1 MQNIV
6 SKSLVK
12 IIICNNLHIFRFC
25 NTNFMDFQDLKK
37 NNVLRASK
45 TGDIHFSTDIGV
57 QCVIIALDCQP
68 LMENE
73 SDVHYLEK

>member
-1 MQNIV
+1 
-6 SKSLVK
+6 
-12 IIICNNLHIFRFC
+12 
-25 NTNFMDFQDLKK
+25 MDFQDLKK
-37 NNVLRASK
+37 NNVLELLKPERFTSAL
-45 TGDIHFSTDIGV
+45 IGA